1 MINPKTIDYP
11 VRANSHKND
20 DRKKDS
26 HHETRTHQKDT
37 RSENGY
43 WQMLTQMLSRCESL
57 INSYGWPT
65 PLGPPLFS
73 EAPMYKSLQEVLSY
87 QNPAVV
93 RRYQRDFPL
102 NADRAEQLFDDLLRF
117 FWASKKQSLD
127 QKKSPHEEAL
137 DFTFIMDD
145 EMREIDHMWH
155 VFLLYTQDYM
165 DFCQTYFGEY
175 LHHLPDVVQTSPGVV
190 REFVPNL
197 EKFLGYVYDNLG
209 EDVVRRWFAKS
220 A

>member
-1 MINPKTIDYP
+1 M
-11 VRANSHKND
+11 H
-20 DRKKDS
+20 
-26 HHETRTHQKDT
+26 RTLED
-37 RSENGY
+37 
-43 WQMLTQMLSRCESL
+43 
-57 INSYGWPT
+57 
-65 PLGPPLFS
+65 
-73 EAPMYKSLQEVLSY
+73 VLAY
-87 QNPAVV
+87 RHPAVV

-102 NADRAEQLFDDLLRF
+102 NVDRAEQLFEDLMRF

-127 QKKSPHEEAL
+127 HSKNPQDVAL

-165 DFCQTYFGEY
+165 DYCHKYFGEY
-175 LHHLPDVVQTSPGVV
+175 LHHLPDVVQTSPNVV
-190 REFVPNL
+190 RDFVPNL
-197 EKFLGYVYDNLG
+197 EKFLAYVYDNLG